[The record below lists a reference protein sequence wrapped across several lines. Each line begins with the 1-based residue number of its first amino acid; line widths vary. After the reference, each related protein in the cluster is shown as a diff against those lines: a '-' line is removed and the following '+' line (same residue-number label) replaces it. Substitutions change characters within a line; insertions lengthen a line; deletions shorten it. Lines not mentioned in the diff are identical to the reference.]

1 MIITI
6 DGPAGSGKSTVARC
20 LAERLGVRFLDTGA
34 MYRAIAL
41 LVIRS
46 GKSLTDAAAVAQIAQ
61 SAHIRFRGNQLL
73 LNECDVTSEIRAP
86 EVSSGASLVAAIPE
100 VRYQLVRLQQE
111 IGREGSMV
119 TEGRDQGTVV
129 FPNAQHKYFL
139 TASLDARANRRL
151 HELSCKGIPGSLEEV
166 REQIRLR
173 DERDEHRELAPMKP
187 APDAVLVDTSHLPVE
202 DVIQLLMRQ
211 IQA

>member
-41 LVIRS
+41 SVIRS
-46 GKSLTDAAAVAQIAQ
+46 GKSLNDAAAIAQVAQ
-61 SAHIRFRGNQLL
+61 STHIRFQGSQLL
-73 LNECDVTSEIRAP
+73 LNESDVTSEIRVP

-100 VRYQLVRLQQE
+100 VRYRLVRLQQE

-119 TEGRDQGTVV
+119 TEGRDQGTIV
-129 FPNAQHKYFL
+129 FPEARHKYFL
-139 TASLDARANRRL
+139 TASLDARAHRRL
-151 HELSCKGIPGSLEEV
+151 NELTRKGISGSLEDV

-187 APDAVLVDTSHLPVE
+187 APDAVLVDTSDLPVE
-202 DVIQLLMRQ
+202 DVVQLLMRH
-211 IQA
+211 IRA